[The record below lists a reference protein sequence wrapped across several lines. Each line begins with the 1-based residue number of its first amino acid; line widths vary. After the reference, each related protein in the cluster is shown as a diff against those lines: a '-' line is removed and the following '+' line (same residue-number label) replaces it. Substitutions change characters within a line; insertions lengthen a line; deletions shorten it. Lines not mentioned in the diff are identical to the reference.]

1 MRRALTDLGVVLID
15 PKYPHNV
22 GAAVRACAVF
32 GVPVMRW
39 TGERLTEQIAERL
52 PREERLKEYRRRVDF
67 APADGRVVDELAT
80 AGLTPVAVEAR
91 RASESL
97 HAFVHPDRALYVF
110 GPEDGSISRG
120 VLRACHRFVRIPSD
134 GPLNLAAAI
143 NVVLYDRT
151 LKRDAG
157 PLQRA

>member
-1 MRRALTDLGVVLID
+1 
-15 PKYPHNV
+15 
-22 GAAVRACAVF
+22 
-32 GVPVMRW
+32 
-39 TGERLTEQIAERL
+39 
-52 PREERLKEYRRRVDF
+52 VDF